1 MKAEDFL
8 TFQMNSLEA
17 ALKEDV
23 QYHGRDYFKD
33 FYMIPNSL
41 SPVSVK
47 DIDLSCSFHGK
58 KLQYPIFVG
67 SLTGGETGLTKI
79 NETLGSFAKK
89 YNIAQGIGDQ
99 IHCLGKNVKDP
110 IIKSYSIMR
119 EKNPDGVIL
128 ANLSAKFLVQ
138 SENYIDDVKKVVDII
153 KANGIEIYLSPLR
166 DVLWDKNDFGLV
178 GFIPKLKKLI
188 ETIDIPVFIKS
199 ISSGLCNDDI
209 RQLWDIGVS
218 GFNIG
223 GVGGTSFARM
233 DTLNR
238 LTLSQKQSISPVKRP
253 LDFFGTPTVWS
264 LLDIAL
270 RSENNE
276 IPLIVGGGI
285 RNGLQAVKAFAMGA
299 DLISFAYPIL
309 IELTEDFGYPKEK
322 NLERWFERLIFQIKT
337 VMALFGAKTIE
348 DLRSLVKSRTVIFGR
363 TKEWIDGRNLS
374 FPPKFIR
381 KIH

>member
-1 MKAEDFL
+1 MKAEDFINL
-8 TFQMNSLEA
+8 QMNTLEI
-17 ALKEDV
+17 ALKEDI

-33 FYMIPNSL
+33 FYMVPNSL
-41 SPVSVK
+41 SSVSVK

-58 KLQYPIFVG
+58 ELKYPIFVG
-67 SLTGGETGLTKI
+67 SLTGGEAGLTKI
-79 NETLGSFAKK
+79 NETLGLFAKK
-89 YNIAQGIGDQ
+89 FNIAQGIGDQ
-99 IHCLGKNVKDP
+99 IHCIGETVKDS

-138 SENYIDDVKKVVDII
+138 SESYIEDVKRVVNII

-166 DVLWDKNDFGLV
+166 DVLWDKNDIGLE

-188 ETIDIPVFIKS
+188 EKIDIPVTIKS
-199 ISSGLCNDDI
+199 ISTGLSNDDI

-223 GVGGTSFARM
+223 GVGGTSFARV

-238 LTLSQKQSISPVKRP
+238 LTLSQKQSVSPIKRP

-270 RSENNE
+270 RPENND

-285 RNGLQAVKAFAMGA
+285 RNGLQAVKALAMGA

-322 NLERWFERLIFQIKT
+322 NLERWFERLIFQIKM

-363 TKEWIDGRNLS
+363 TREWIDGRNLS